1 MKLSAPFLISSA
13 LCPALKIGDATLSL
27 VGANATTEGRYK
39 AEFELQTPTFTYV
52 DDTLQSGVGGFR
64 SVVEIFEAYLSFMS
78 ACGESLKYYG
88 DDGECA
94 SIFPPNVAQWC
105 AENLDEIDMV
115 WWDITDDVGN
125 PNVSLIEE

>member
-1 MKLSAPFLISSA
+1 MLLKPPFLISAA

-27 VGANATTEGRYK
+27 LDTTVTPANRDQAR
-39 AEFELQTPTFTYV
+39 FELQTPTFTHT

-64 SVVEIFEAYLSFMS
+64 SFVEIFEAYLSFMS

-88 DDGECA
+88 DDGENA
-94 SIFPPNVAQWC
+94 NLFPPNVAQWC
-105 AENLDEIDMV
+105 AENLDEINMV
-115 WWDITDDVGN
+115 WGDITDDVRN

>member
-1 MKLSAPFLISSA
+1 MLLKPPFMISSA

-27 VGANATTEGRYK
+27 LDTTITPANRDQAR
-39 AEFELQTPTFTYV
+39 FELRTPTFTHT

-64 SVVEIFEAYLSFMS
+64 SFVEIFKTYLCFMS

-88 DDGECA
+88 DDGENA

-105 AENLDEIDMV
+105 AENLDEIDRV
-115 WWDITDDVGN
+115 WGDITDADGN

>member
-1 MKLSAPFLISSA
+1 MKLSAPFIISSA

-27 VGANATTEGRYK
+27 VGANATTEGRDK
-39 AEFELQTPTFTYV
+39 AEFELRTPTFTHT

-64 SVVEIFEAYLSFMS
+64 SFVEIFEAYLSFMS

-88 DDGECA
+88 EDGENA

-115 WWDITDDVGN
+115 RSEICDADGN